1 MDRVVRVAGAATGLL
16 LLLLFPSSTAWTTR
30 RNAAFLVVP
39 TMSRRSSDEDDAMV
53 KPSTRLFAE
62 SIQPTSAVA
71 KDDPNQS
78 QAPISVCGVAA
89 PLLRVGPYPCL
100 ALRFPH
106 WQPPVVLRFLL
117 DTGAN
122 INSIDPNLCQKYHLE
137 RIYNSAEHV
146 VGSAGIGG
154 QMAPGDIYLLGDCQL
169 HGLPA
174 GQDQITFMRNLTAA
188 ALPGPPV
195 SAVGAAVDGILG
207 LSFLRS
213 CRGVAFDWYGSD
225 ENEEDVPTVQFLFSE
240 DILQTVQQN
249 MTRVPLI
256 QPPPV
261 AAAQLPWDSI
271 EGGGLLWMNVT
282 VNGVEL
288 PALLD
293 TGSPVTVF
301 NKPAA
306 RAAGIPANNP
316 NATNANYTGVLTVAG
331 LDGRPIPLY
340 RSPSK
345 LTVQA
350 HGKDDDDDCVYFGR
364 GHVFVGQLPAL
375 GILLG
380 LRDED
385 LDTSS
390 QPAVVLGCDCLSG
403 PQGMLLKI
411 SNQTAKEVWF
421 ENRHQGTVIQ

>member
-1 MDRVVRVAGAATGLL
+1 
-16 LLLLFPSSTAWTTR
+16 
-30 RNAAFLVVP
+30 
-39 TMSRRSSDEDDAMV
+39 
-53 KPSTRLFAE
+53 
-62 SIQPTSAVA
+62 
-71 KDDPNQS
+71 
-78 QAPISVCGVAA
+78 
-89 PLLRVGPYPCL
+89 
-100 ALRFPH
+100 
-106 WQPPVVLRFLL
+106 VVLRFLL

-122 INSIDPNLCQKYHLE
+122 INSINPQLCEKYNLE
-137 RIYNSAEHV
+137 RIFNSAEHV

-174 GQDQITFMRNLTAA
+174 GQDQVTFMRNLTAA
-188 ALPGPPV
+188 SLPGPPV

-213 CRGVAFDWYGSD
+213 CRGVALDWYGSD
-225 ENEEDVPTVQFLFSE
+225 ENEEDVPTVQFLFTE
-240 DILQTVQQN
+240 EILQTVQAN

-256 QPPPV
+256 QPPLSSS
-261 AAAQLPWDSI
+261 QPWDSI

-282 VNGVEL
+282 VNGMEL

-301 NKPAA
+301 NEPAA
-306 RAAGIPANNP
+306 RATGLLAKNTNINTNNS
-316 NATNANYTGVLTVAG
+316 TNVNNNNYTGVLTVAG

-345 LTVQA
+345 VSIQA
-350 HGKDDDDDCVYFGR
+350 HGDDIVSFGR

-375 GILLG
+375 TILLG
-380 LRDED
+380 QRDDD
-385 LDTSS
+385 LDDTTSR
-390 QPAVVLGCDCLSG
+390 PAVVLGCDCLSG
-403 PQGMLLKI
+403 PQGMLLMI

-421 ENRHQGTVIQ
+421 ENRHQVL